1 MRSQQETKDTGD
13 KQSDKAVDGEEDVNE
28 KQMEITI
35 KETGEYYVIGKNRD
49 EAWWGQK
56 KRKRKKMR

>member
-1 MRSQQETKDTGD
+1 MQKPKLALSGLQYPKEVRSQQETKDTGG

-35 KETGEYYVIGKNRD
+35 KERGNI
-49 EAWWGQK
+49 
-56 KRKRKKMR
+56 ML